1 MSVKKEF
8 RCLAHGNFESSD
20 ETPACPYGCDTVER
34 IFLTPPAFRSNRT
47 RGIDSTL
54 ESLAKRHGLTDMN
67 NSGGQAVRRRSPK
80 QNQQQAEFNAFLR
93 ERYGDG
99 WGNIPQGGTMNV
111 QTKEVTGNGP
121 GVGGALA
128 QYHGR
133 PDNALNEVRDA
144 GLLVQ
149 KPVLVR
155 QDHENLKVENARPPV

>member
-1 MSVKKEF
+1 MNIVFVSV
-8 RCLAHGNFESSD
+8 S
-20 ETPACPYGCDTVER
+20 
-34 IFLTPPAFRSNRT
+34 
-47 RGIDSTL
+47 
-54 ESLAKRHGLTDMN
+54 
-67 NSGGQAVRRRSPK
+67 
-80 QNQQQAEFNAFLR
+80 QQQAP
-93 ERYGDG
+93 
-99 WGNIPQGGTMNV
+99 IPSTLQKTGAALSQGGTMNV